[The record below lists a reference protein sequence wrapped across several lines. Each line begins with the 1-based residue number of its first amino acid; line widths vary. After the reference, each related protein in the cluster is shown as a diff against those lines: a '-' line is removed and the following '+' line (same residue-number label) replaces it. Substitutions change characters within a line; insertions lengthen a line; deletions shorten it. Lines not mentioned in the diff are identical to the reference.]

1 MLSLRSVTWER
12 VRTAIASDDDMQ
24 ALVTIIEAGMP
35 ESKNEL
41 PEQLREY
48 FQFRDD
54 LHTIDGVILYI
65 DRIIIPPSLREE
77 VLASLHSAHQG
88 VTSMISRAESLIFWP
103 GITPAISATRA
114 TCNHCNH
121 IAPSNPSA
129 PPTPLTNP
137 D

>member
-88 VTSMISRAESLIFWP
+88 VTSKGRVLNLLAWYHP
-103 GITPAISATRA
+103 GYQCY
-114 TCNHCNH
+114 TCYMQ
-121 IAPSNPSA
+121 
-129 PPTPLTNP
+129 PL
-137 D
+137 